1 MEDLR
6 GDVSAQ
12 CVSPD
17 ARDGDSQPA
26 YVWAAVA
33 VGLALFVL
41 MLVVTAVYSLRN
53 INTLKIMACE

>member
-12 CVSPD
+12 CVLPD
-17 ARDGDSQPA
+17 VHDGDSQPA
-26 YVWAAVA
+26 YVWVAVA

-41 MLVVTAVYSLRN
+41 MLIVTAIYSLRN